1 MVKPEASAMRPSVAQ
16 YSICPATERRM
27 GVAASRAWVTKPAG
41 NLTDAKEEGDADMRR
56 SFMAHFAPKRTHL
69 AIWRE

>member
-1 MVKPEASAMRPSVAQ
+1 
-16 YSICPATERRM
+16 M
-27 GVAASRAWVTKPAG
+27 GVAASRAWLTKPAG

-69 AIWRE
+69 AIWLE